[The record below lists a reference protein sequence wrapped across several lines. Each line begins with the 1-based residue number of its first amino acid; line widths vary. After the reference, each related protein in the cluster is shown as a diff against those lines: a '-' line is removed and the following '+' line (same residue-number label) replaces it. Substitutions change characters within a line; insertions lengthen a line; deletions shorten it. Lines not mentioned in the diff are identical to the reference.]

1 MAIERSEASV
11 EADRAKAQ
19 RGMDGKTT
27 PLYVVCSPCRGVGK
41 TLISRLLTEFHVL
54 ADRRVAAFDL
64 ADEGPQLADYL
75 PQLTTIANINDIF
88 GQMAFFERLIGDD
101 AGAKII
107 DLSHRAF
114 DNFFSVVQEIGF
126 FEEARRRSIEP
137 LILFV
142 IDRDPRS
149 PTAYASLRRRFADA
163 SLLPVLNRAE
173 TRAVSRRGPAPD
185 ADSFPALLEI
195 PLLTFSLR
203 ALIDRQSFSFCESLR
218 APPGALPEG
227 LDDELQS
234 WLAGVFFQ
242 IGNLELSLGC
252 DGAAERAAVAGSMP
266 TAAESSGA
274 TIAFAWPSPFCS
286 HRLTSYGKSMRA
298 PVRSSTTLTRGRCGS
313 GA

>member
-11 EADRAKAQ
+11 EADRAEAQ

-114 DNFFSVVQEIGF
+114 DNFFSVVQEIAL
-126 FEEARRRSIEP
+126 ARQWRVPHYYMGYWVDGCSKMDYKANFRPHEILVEGEWRRVE
-137 LILFV
+137 
-142 IDRDPRS
+142 
-149 PTAYASLRRRFADA
+149 
-163 SLLPVLNRAE
+163 
-173 TRAVSRRGPAPD
+173 
-185 ADSFPALLEI
+185 
-195 PLLTFSLR
+195 
-203 ALIDRQSFSFCESLR
+203 
-218 APPGALPEG
+218 
-227 LDDELQS
+227 
-234 WLAGVFFQ
+234 
-242 IGNLELSLGC
+242 
-252 DGAAERAAVAGSMP
+252 
-266 TAAESSGA
+266 
-274 TIAFAWPSPFCS
+274 
-286 HRLTSYGKSMRA
+286 
-298 PVRSSTTLTRGRCGS
+298 
-313 GA
+313 